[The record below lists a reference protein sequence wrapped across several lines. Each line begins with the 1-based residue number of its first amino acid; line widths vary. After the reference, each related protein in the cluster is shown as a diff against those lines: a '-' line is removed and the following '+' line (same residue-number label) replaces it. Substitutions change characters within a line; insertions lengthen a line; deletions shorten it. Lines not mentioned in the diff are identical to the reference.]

1 MSDAIKNRIID
12 YLREAIKPREVQVG
26 YETELIESGI
36 VDSLNIVNLVLLL
49 EELSGQAIVFEELD
63 LEDMA
68 SVQAMVSKFFVA
80 EACE

>member
-68 SVQAMVSKFFVA
+68 SVQAIVSKFFVA